1 MTTFL
6 IILYRFLSVIDFCML
21 ALAIC
26 SFIPSARETKIYAFF
41 YRITDPILR
50 PVRNLFMR
58 WDFARRCPLDL
69 SFLAVVI
76 LISVVQ
82 RFILMIL

>member
-1 MTTFL
+1 MTTLLL
-6 IILYRFLSVIDFCML
+6 IIYYFLSVVDFCML

-26 SFIPSARETKIYAFF
+26 SFIPSARDTRIYLFF
-41 YRITDPILR
+41 YKITEPILR
-50 PVRNLFMR
+50 PVRRLFMR
-58 WDFARRCPLDL
+58 WSFARRCPLDL